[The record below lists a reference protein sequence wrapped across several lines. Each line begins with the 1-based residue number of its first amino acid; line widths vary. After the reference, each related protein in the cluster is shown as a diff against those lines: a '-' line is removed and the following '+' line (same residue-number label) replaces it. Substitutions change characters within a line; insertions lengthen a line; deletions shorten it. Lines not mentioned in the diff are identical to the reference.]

1 MLCVQCPSTEPS
13 RAQISGLAGMVGGWG
28 RVASDLN
35 SAEQTGVGLTA
46 ALGERELKL
55 PAPFGE
61 APSQPPVFIL
71 GGTDERLRVTL
82 GPARLSPW
90 VGAWEAGL
98 GRLAGQSRPFVL
110 SPFSVEHLF
119 TREPWA
125 LGVGPGLGT
134 RESDNSQACHWSLRD
149 WTLGRALLK

>member
-1 MLCVQCPSTEPS
+1 M
-13 RAQISGLAGMVGGWG
+13 
-28 RVASDLN
+28 ASDLN

-134 RESDNSQACHWSLRD
+134 RESDNWEALPYSRQEPTPALRRPGSPRPCRAPGALPTSCALRD
-149 WTLGRALLK
+149 RKSVV